1 MFDPAQY
8 QLLDFGGG
16 RKLEQFGDVIIDRPS
31 PAAESVER
39 ADPTAWSKA
48 HAKYRR
54 PGAETGDW
62 QGKKQLPEAW
72 TVQHATSPAADAA
85 SSPEVTFELRPTP
98 FGHLGVF
105 PEQAGNWDWIAR
117 QVRRGGG
124 QPRVLNLFAYT
135 GGSTLAAAAAGAEVV
150 HVDAAKNIVAWARR
164 NAELSRL
171 ADIPIRW
178 ITEDAKKFAE
188 RELKRG
194 NQYEAVILDPPS
206 YGHGPK
212 GESWKINRDL
222 PSLLATCAQL
232 TAGRRAF
239 MLLTCHSSGFG
250 PAELE
255 ALLADAVFGT
265 CQAGATARALTIRAV
280 DGRQLSAGVAARWP
294 A

>member
-8 QLLDFGGG
+8 ELLDFGDG

-31 PAAESVER
+31 PAAENVVRSD
-39 ADPTAWSKA
+39 AAAWSKA

-54 PGAETGDW
+54 TSAESGDW
-62 QGKKQLPEAW
+62 QTKKKVLEAW
-72 TVQHATSPAADAA
+72 TVQHAA
-85 SSPEVTFELRPTP
+85 VTFELSPTP
-98 FGHLGVF
+98 FGHLGIF
-105 PEQAGNWDWIAR
+105 PEQAGNWDWIAD
-117 QVRRGGG
+117 QVRRCGG

-164 NAELSRL
+164 NAELSNL
-171 ADIPIRW
+171 AAAPIRW
-178 ITEDAKKFAE
+178 IAEDAKKFAE

-194 NQYEAVILDPPS
+194 NQYDAIILDPPS

-212 GESWKINRDL
+212 AETWKINRDL

-232 TAGRRAF
+232 TESRRAF
-239 MLLTCHSSGFG
+239 MLLTCHSSSFG

-265 CQAGATARALTIRAV
+265 CQAGATARPLTIQAA
-280 DGRQLSAGVAARWP
+280 DGRELPAGVVARWP
-294 A
+294 N